1 MMNEMV
7 KNKNR
12 FILKTFKLVAV
23 LSQMDSFE
31 GNTGSFS
38 FDKARP
44 IINSCCFFLY
54 FGHLTK
60 QAANKNEK

>member
-1 MMNEMV
+1 M
-7 KNKNR
+7 
-12 FILKTFKLVAV
+12 FKLVAV
-23 LSQMDSFE
+23 LSQMENFE

-44 IINSCCFFLY
+44 LINRFFFLY

-60 QAANKNEK
+60 QAENKSEKWWHFREKKREDVMIDI